1 MKAVKGRHEAL
12 AWELV
17 HVLELELELVLVL
30 VELASL
36 VRGVLEPASPRD
48 ALASHPA
55 RRR

>member
-1 MKAVKGRHEAL
+1 MKAAKGRHEAL

-17 HVLELELELVLVL
+17 HVLELELALVLL
-30 VELASL
+30 LAALASL

-48 ALASHPA
+48 ALASRPA